1 MTKEEIA
8 ARFGD
13 MPCDGLDW
21 PKVEA
26 LRAQYAEE
34 DRARSWLSFRMITF
48 LAACYLWAAIK
59 LAVAVAVCL
68 IYPPLWVVLLIYL
81 GFRIERAFR
90 MVGERLIKENERSM
104 RS

>member
-1 MTKEEIA
+1 
-8 ARFGD
+8 

-34 DRARSWLSFRMITF
+34 NRVKWRDVRRGLVVIAFFI
-48 LAACYLWAAIK
+48 AAYLWAAIK

-68 IYPPLWVVLLIYL
+68 IYPPLWVALLIYF
-81 GFRIERAFR
+81 GFRIERALR
-90 MVGERLIKENERSM
+90 MVGERIIEENERSM
-104 RS
+104 RP